1 MDRSYFLMRVHIV
14 YFHNPAYILECAIKP
29 DKFAFLGKTR
39 DNGQDSHKRKQI
51 AQKTHC
57 DFTIVDDVFKN
68 IIRCHLKIYLQIY
81 LSD

>member
-39 DNGQDSHKRKQI
+39 DNQSRLS
-51 AQKTHC
+51 QKKTNC
-57 DFTIVDDVFKN
+57 SKN
-68 IIRCHLKIYLQIY
+68 PVILQ
-81 LSD
+81 